1 MTSTE
6 PKAMVI
12 SLSLTPANVP
22 PNAKFR
28 EEEAYTVS
36 SILQTQKN
44 LDFILV
50 ISDD

>member
-6 PKAMVI
+6 PKALVI
-12 SLSLTPANVP
+12 SLSLKPANVP

-28 EEEAYTVS
+28 EGEAYTVP

-44 LDFILV
+44 LDFIRGN
-50 ISDD
+50 SDD